1 MYFIHFIF
9 RKNDDE
15 ADAATLPMATQNIE
29 SNIIAA
35 NAITG
40 KLNEVSKIAE
50 SLDVALRETQT
61 ILELDSARMS
71 SLERKNDG
79 NTSIDS
85 RGSIDVRCSFQYLV
99 YVFLIMFYKN

>member
-1 MYFIHFIF
+1 MLFYIC
-9 RKNDDE
+9 RKTDDE
-15 ADAATLPMATQNIE
+15 SDSTTLPITQNIE

-61 ILELDSARMS
+61 ILELDNAEIE

-79 NTSIDS
+79 NTSTDS
-85 RGSIDVRCSFQYLV
+85 RGSIDVSR
-99 YVFLIMFYKN
+99 

>member
-1 MYFIHFIF
+1 MLFYIC
-9 RKNDDE
+9 RKTDDE
-15 ADAATLPMATQNIE
+15 SDSTALPITQNIE

-61 ILELDSARMS
+61 ILELDNAEME

-85 RGSIDVRCSFQYLV
+85 RGSIDVSHSFLE
-99 YVFLIMFYKN
+99 FLHLHTTQIFFFFFN